1 MLIFGAFPVVKGG
14 LTADCRFTTTESKAK
29 LAKNKLIAI
38 VLPIALVAGLAF
50 NYCGLIMESSLITQG
65 LDLLLY
71 GMGTVFTFLTLLVG
85 ITAAMSGLVNRL
97 VTEDIEAAAEGPVS
111 PQSATVEPR
120 IAKVIQAAID
130 QHRGRK

>member
-1 MLIFGAFPVVKGG
+1 M
-14 LTADCRFTTTESKAK
+14 
-29 LAKNKLIAI
+29 
-38 VLPIALVAGLAF
+38 PIALVAGLAF

-97 VTEDIEAAAEGPVS
+97 VTEDI
-111 PQSATVEPR
+111 
-120 IAKVIQAAID
+120 D